1 MKEKLTIDQKIEIA
15 KIASDF
21 VIAGM
26 NTNKQPACLAGSD
39 QNVKSERELLKHI
52 YQLLE
57 AMITD

>member
-26 NTNKQPACLAGSD
+26 NSNKQPACLAGSG
-39 QNVKSERELLKHI
+39 QNVKSERELLIHI
-52 YQLLE
+52 YQSLV
-57 AMITD
+57 AIVTD